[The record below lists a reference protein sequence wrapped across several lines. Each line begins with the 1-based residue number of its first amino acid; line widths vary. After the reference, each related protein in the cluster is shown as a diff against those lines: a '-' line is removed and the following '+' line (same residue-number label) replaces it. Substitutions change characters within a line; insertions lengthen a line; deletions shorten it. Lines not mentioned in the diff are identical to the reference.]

1 MCIVTYLPSLDG
13 FTLTSNRD
21 EHLSRAETIEPV
33 AYPVGDEKHYYP
45 QDPESL
51 GSWIAASDTGLNL
64 CLLNGA
70 FEKHISIPPYRKS
83 RGLILLEILAFGG
96 PEKFL
101 RENSL
106 EGVEPFTLIA
116 ISNNENLELRE
127 LRWDGERPY
136 LSNLDPHLPYIW
148 SSSTLYNPEAR
159 RMKEEWFRIWLDKN
173 PEPGQD
179 EILSFHQRSVKED
192 YGKTMR
198 LHPSNDPQTLS
209 ITTVRQSEGK
219 RSMHH
224 HDLIKSSESVIELA

>member
-21 EHLSRAETIEPV
+21 EHLSRAETLDPA

-45 QDPESL
+45 QDQDSF

-83 RGLILLEILAFGG
+83 RGLVLLEVLAFGG

-101 RENSL
+101 LENSL

-116 ISNNENLELRE
+116 ISNHENLELIE
-127 LRWDGERPY
+127 LHWDGERPF
-136 LSNLDPHLPYIW
+136 LNHLDPHLPYIW
-148 SSSTLYNPEAR
+148 SSSTLYDTEAR

-179 EILSFHQRSVKED
+179 EILSFHQHSMKED
-192 YGKTMR
+192 ADKTK
-198 LHPSNDPQTLS
+198 LLQPGNDPQTLS
-209 ITTVRQSEGK
+209 ITTVRDLDGK
-219 RSMHH
+219 RTMRHH
-224 HDLIKSSESVIELA
+224 NLIKSSKSEIELP